1 MPHDWRPIV
10 CHHLLGTRDHARQGP
25 KQGVCAKFGT
35 LRAALLLASEI
46 MALQNYALFV
56 PACFAINMAFGPNNV
71 LSLSNGAKSGIRL
84 SVLAAFGRLSAFAAM
99 ISIAGLGLGAILLA
113 SATIFTAVKLVGA
126 AYLVWLGVR
135 MLRAGST
142 PLPTSALETNAAP
155 MTLRELAK
163 QEFLVAAG
171 NPKAILV
178 FTAFFPQFVD
188 RHAYAASYALLG
200 ATFLTFE
207 LVAIAI
213 YAFIGSR
220 LRGVAGGMR
229 GLRWFNRVSG
239 SLMIV
244 FGTLLALM
252 RRPAGF

>member
-1 MPHDWRPIV
+1 MV
-10 CHHLLGTRDHARQGP
+10 
-25 KQGVCAKFGT
+25 
-35 LRAALLLASEI
+35 
-46 MALQNYALFV
+46 LQNYAIFV

-71 LSLSNGAKSGIRL
+71 LSLSNGAKSGVRL
-84 SVLAAFGRLSAFAAM
+84 SVLAASGRLIAFAAM
-99 ISIAGLGLGAILLA
+99 IAIAGLGLGAVLLA
-113 SATIFTAVKLVGA
+113 SATIFTLVKFAGA

-135 MLRAGST
+135 MLRAGT
-142 PLPTSALETNAAP
+142 VLLPTAPITANART
-155 MTLRELAK
+155 MTLRALAK

-188 RHAYAASYALLG
+188 RSAYAASYALLG
-200 ATFLTFE
+200 ATFLVFE

-213 YAFIGSR
+213 YAFIGTR

-229 GLRWFNRVSG
+229 GLRWFNRISG

-252 RRPAGF
+252 RRPAGH